1 MDIKTDSLVCFEIYL
16 DYIKDTKEIKRR
28 KSSYHY
34 SDFQKSERDFAF
46 IVDKN
51 FKVQELV
58 NIISSV
64 DKNLIKSVNVFDVY
78 EGENIPSGK
87 KSIAINVNLQSLDKA
102 LNEKDL
108 DHISNLIIS
117 EVEKK
122 SGAKIRS

>member
-1 MDIKTDSLVCFEIYL
+1 M
-16 DYIKDTKEIKRR
+16 
-28 KSSYHY
+28 
-34 SDFQKSERDFAF
+34 
-46 IVDKN
+46 
-51 FKVQELV
+51 V

-64 DKNLIKSVNVFDVY
+64 DRNLIKSINVFDVY

>member
-1 MDIKTDSLVCFEIYL
+1 MHYYL
-16 DYIKDTKEIKRR
+16 DYIKDTKRKLRDR
-28 KSSYHY
+28 KSPYHY

-46 IVDKN
+46 IVDKHI
-51 FKVQELV
+51 KVQELV

-108 DHISNLIIS
+108 DHISNRIIS